1 MKTRRLPALLLA
13 FSLGITAAC
22 GGDPAQPG
30 PRPTLQFEPTL
41 VALDT
46 LREGSFVLRNTGTVD
61 SGPVILGFETLRDDS
76 GGTFPMATSVTPSS
90 IANLAAGAE
99 DTIRFTLT
107 PEDGIPATNYQTTL
121 NVASGNDILVAAIVN
136 LVVQ

>member
-13 FSLGITAAC
+13 FSLGVTAAC

-76 GGTFPMATSVTPSS
+76 GGTFPMAASVTPSS

-107 PEDGIPATNYQTTL
+107 PEDGIPAANYQTTL